1 MATGKTLRRRI
12 DVGQTDGT
20 VNETV
25 FGELVLH
32 SIPTRET
39 EEMVVSY
46 LARIVKKVSAEKLT
60 KSIKITPFVL
70 SKNMAVKNGERIAQN
85 LRDLGAKAEFVP
97 HEPGG
102 RGPEPLSETA
112 LTPEFESIQLMSEQ
126 NESQQ
131 LTRPG
136 SLKSGKHL
144 VTAIV
149 VIMLIA
155 VFSLLGWQ
163 LYHLVTEKLLN

>member
-1 MATGKTLRRRI
+1 MDNL
-12 DVGQTDGT
+12 DGT
-20 VNETV
+20 VNKSE
-25 FGELVLH
+25 FGKLVLH
-32 SIPTRET
+32 SLPTKET

-46 LARIVKKVSAEKLT
+46 LSRIVKNVPAEKLAKT
-60 KSIKITPFVL
+60 IKITPFVL
-70 SKNMAVKNGERIAQN
+70 SKNMAAKNGERIAQN

-97 HEPGG
+97 HEPGT
-102 RGPEPLSETA
+102 RGLEPLSEIA

-126 NESQQ
+126 NKSQQ

-136 SLKSGKHL
+136 SLKSGKPL

-163 LYHLVTEKLLN
+163 LYHLVTEKLFN

>member
-1 MATGKTLRRRI
+1 M
-12 DVGQTDGT
+12 DNPVGT
-20 VNETV
+20 VNESE
-25 FGELVLH
+25 FGKLVLH
-32 SIPTRET
+32 SLPTKET
-39 EEMVVSY
+39 RAMVVSY
-46 LARIVKKVSAEKLT
+46 LSRIVKNVPAEKLAER
-60 KSIKITPFVL
+60 IKTTPFVL

-97 HEPGG
+97 HDPVA
-102 RGPEPLSETA
+102 RNLEPLTEIA
-112 LTPEFESIQLMSEQ
+112 VTPAFESIQLMSDQ
-126 NESQQ
+126 NNSQQ
-131 LTRPG
+131 PTRPG

-163 LYHLVTEKLLN
+163 LYHLLAERLLN

>member
-1 MATGKTLRRRI
+1 MEKP
-12 DVGQTDGT
+12 VET
-20 VNETV
+20 VNQSE
-25 FGELVLH
+25 FGKLVLH
-32 SIPTRET
+32 SLPTKET
-39 EEMVVSY
+39 RAMVVSY
-46 LARIVKKVSAEKLT
+46 LSRIVKNVPAEKLAQR
-60 KSIKITPFVL
+60 IKTTPFVL

-97 HEPGG
+97 HDPAT
-102 RGPEPLSETA
+102 RDLEPLSEIA
-112 LTPEFESIQLMSEQ
+112 VTPKFESIQLMSDQEK
-126 NESQQ
+126 SQQ

-136 SLKSGKHL
+136 TLISGKHL

-163 LYHLVTEKLLN
+163 LYHLVAERL

>member
-1 MATGKTLRRRI
+1 M
-12 DVGQTDGT
+12 DNPVGT
-20 VNETV
+20 VNESE
-25 FGELVLH
+25 FGKLVLY
-32 SIPTRET
+32 SLPTKET
-39 EEMVVSY
+39 QAMVVSY
-46 LARIVKKVSAEKLT
+46 LSRIVKNVPAEKLAQR
-60 KSIKITPFVL
+60 IKITPFVL
-70 SKNMAVKNGERIAQN
+70 SKNMAAKNGERIAQN

-97 HEPGG
+97 HDPGP
-102 RGPEPLSETA
+102 RGLEPLSEIA

-126 NESQQ
+126 NKSQQ

-136 SLKSGKHL
+136 SSKSGKYL

-163 LYHLVTEKLLN
+163 LYHLVTERLLN